1 MSSLEQSS
9 NSVASAKSRAPRS
22 QMAMSGQKLLSSPSA
37 KFPAL
42 RKCHHLNSP
51 QGSGE
56 RRMGAAAVLLEGAS
70 VVREG
75 SRDVSNVT
83 GWAELRAATLQQ
95 GDRTSAR
102 HQGLHDQ
109 TCPG

>member
-1 MSSLEQSS
+1 MLSSLEVPHLNRGQA
-9 NSVASAKSRAPRS
+9 VGAWDVSAKSRAPRS
-22 QMAMSGQKLLSSPSA
+22 QMAMSGQKLLGSPSA

-51 QGSGE
+51 RGSGE

-75 SRDVSNVT
+75 SGKGPVT
-83 GWAELRAATLQQ
+83 SPT
-95 GDRTSAR
+95 
-102 HQGLHDQ
+102 
-109 TCPG
+109 